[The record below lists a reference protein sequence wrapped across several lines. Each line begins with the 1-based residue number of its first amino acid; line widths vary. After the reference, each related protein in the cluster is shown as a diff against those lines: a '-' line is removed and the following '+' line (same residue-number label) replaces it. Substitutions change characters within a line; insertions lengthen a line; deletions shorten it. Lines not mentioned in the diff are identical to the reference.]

1 MFYSAWQIPAM
12 RYERDLSQ
20 LEPEIALPAMARKG
34 RGAVTNRAGRFER
47 GERPLEDD
55 GWQRS
60 DNAETPVTALT
71 FRGAP
76 VRLGKDEQAGED
88 DLPPLRTSVALDS
101 AKSIISRNQSPDIPF
116 DQSINPYRGC
126 EHGCI
131 YCYARPSHA
140 FLGHSPG
147 LDFETRLYMKA
158 DAAQLLER
166 ELRRPGYRPTVIALG
181 ANTDPYQPIER
192 RYRLTRE
199 ILEVLSAYNHAAGIT
214 TKSANVTRD
223 IDILA
228 DMARRK
234 LMKVYISVTTL
245 DRELARLMEPRASA
259 PAKRLEAIRSLSD
272 AGVPVGIS
280 VAPIIPALTDHEIE
294 AIVKA
299 GAEAGASSVSWTVLR
314 MPLEIKELFSEWL
327 EAHHPLKARRI
338 MDLVRDC
345 HGGALYK
352 SDFGTRMKGTGPYA
366 ALIRRRVLT
375 AARRYGLDGYKWDID
390 TARFAIPG
398 DRPGP
403 ATPERD
409 SRQLSLFG

>member
-1 MFYSAWQIPAM
+1 M

-20 LEPEIALPAMARKG
+20 LEPDIALPAMARKG
-34 RGAVTNRAGRFER
+34 RGAVTNKAGRFER
-47 GERPLEDD
+47 GQRPLEDD
-55 GWQRS
+55 GWQQG
-60 DNAETPVTALT
+60 DAAETPVAALT
-71 FRGAP
+71 FRGTP
-76 VRLGKDEQAGED
+76 VRLDSAKLGRNEPADEDA
-88 DLPPLRTSVALDS
+88 LPPLRTSVALDS

-140 FLGHSPG
+140 YLGHSPG

-223 IDILA
+223 VGLLA
-228 DMARRK
+228 DMAKRK

-245 DRELARLMEPRASA
+245 DRDLARVMEPRASA
-259 PAKRLEAIRSLSD
+259 PARRLEAIRTLSN

-314 MPLEIKELFSEWL
+314 MPLEIKELFTEWL
-327 EAHHPLKARRI
+327 EAHHPLKAKRI

-352 SDFGTRMKGTGPYA
+352 SDFGSRMKGTGPYA

-375 AARRYGLDGYKWDID
+375 AARKYGLDGYKWDID
-390 TARFAIPG
+390 TGRFAIPG
-398 DRPGP
+398 DRPAPLSG
-403 ATPERD
+403 RD
-409 SRQLSLFG
+409 SGQLSLFG